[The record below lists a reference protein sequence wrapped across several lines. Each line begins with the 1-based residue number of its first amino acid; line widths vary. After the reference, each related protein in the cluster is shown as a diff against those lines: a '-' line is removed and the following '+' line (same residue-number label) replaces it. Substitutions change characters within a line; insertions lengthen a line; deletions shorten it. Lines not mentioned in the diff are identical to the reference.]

1 MSLARFLNFNDGR
14 NSCQRESLVEM
25 KFIEQFK
32 YNDLNIEIMKKS
44 TSKET
49 TSITKIKGCIRA
61 TFLTFAYI

>member
-1 MSLARFLNFNDGR
+1 
-14 NSCQRESLVEM
+14 M

-61 TFLTFAYI
+61 CFRKKEEPKVYVNW